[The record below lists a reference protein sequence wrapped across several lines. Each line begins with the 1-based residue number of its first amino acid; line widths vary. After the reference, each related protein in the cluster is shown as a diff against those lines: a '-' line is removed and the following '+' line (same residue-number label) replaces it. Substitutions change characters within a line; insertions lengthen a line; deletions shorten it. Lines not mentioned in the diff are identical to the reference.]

1 MPSAPATTTARTP
14 GQPPLIDTRR
24 AKWIVAGLVVV
35 VVGVVAWLFARE
47 AGEAASAERWDVLAA
62 LRDQYEPR
70 EDPFVADASGV
81 VRQQR
86 EAYLRRLQAFLESH
100 AKGSGDLLEP
110 HVRFLIAKAAKDIL
124 VAMSGVTDF
133 EQRKPFHDEAIQQLT
148 ILSERF
154 PDFPAN
160 WNYLAPTSKDRS
172 TVSMLLRVSQEMR
185 DYEEK
190 TLPRDRMPKD
200 DVVVLMRTT
209 RGDIRLGVYA
219 EDAPETVAAFL
230 QKARE
235 GRFDGTAFYE
245 KKNVG
250 GDDGGQKTLRG
261 GDPATRDAK
270 PYDRAQP
277 LRFGKLE
284 PSEQRLPSDSRHRIP
299 HVPGVLSAW
308 HGTSSEYDETGEF
321 LLVAKASPDLDYNF
335 TPIARALDDASLAT
349 VDRIWASPAWGEES
363 ATGERADGA
372 NAIEDFLQVPVRI
385 VKVLVYEKGALSAGD
400 VTPSPTRAEVE
411 ESEKSLSTVKADQ
424 FREEPPT
431 KPAPPKPPEK
441 PADDKPADEPKP
453 ADEKPAGE
461 TAPGGGN

>member
-1 MPSAPATTTARTP
+1 MTSAPATAAAARTP
-14 GQPPLIDTRR
+14 GQPPLIDARR

-35 VVGVVAWLFARE
+35 LVAVVAWLFVRE
-47 AGEAASAERWDVLAA
+47 AGEEASAERWDVLAA

-86 EAYLRRLQAFLESH
+86 ETYLRRLQEFLESH

-110 HVRFLIAKAAKDIL
+110 HVRFLIAKTAKDIL
-124 VAMSGVTDF
+124 LTMRGVTDF
-133 EQRKPFHDEAIQQLT
+133 AVRKPFHDEAIQQLT
-148 ILSERF
+148 VISKQF
-154 PDFPAN
+154 PDFPPN
-160 WNYLAPTSKDRS
+160 WDNLSPGKDRS
-172 TVSMLLRVSQEMR
+172 AVTMMLRVSQEMR

-190 TLPRDRMPKD
+190 TLPRERMPKD
-200 DVVVLMRTT
+200 DVVVLLRTD

-245 KKNVG
+245 KRNTG
-250 GDDGGQKTLRG
+250 GDDGAGQKTLRG
-261 GDPATRDAK
+261 GDPETRDSK

-284 PSEQRLPSDSRHRIP
+284 PAEQFLPADSRNSVP
-299 HVPGVLSAW
+299 HVRGVLSAW

-321 LLVAKASPDLDYNF
+321 LLVAKTSRDMDYNF
-335 TPIARALDDASLAT
+335 TPIARALDGASLAT
-349 VDRIWASPAWGEES
+349 IDRIWASATWGEGS
-363 ATGERADGA
+363 STGERASDA
-372 NAIEDFLQVPVRI
+372 NAIEHFLQVPVKI
-385 VKVLVYEKGALSAGD
+385 VKVLVYEKGALSQGD
-400 VTPSPTRAEVE
+400 VTPATTRAEVE

-424 FREEPPT
+424 FREEPPAQ
-431 KPAPPKPPEK
+431 PAG
-441 PADDKPADEPKP
+441 DKPIDA
-453 ADEKPAGE
+453 KPAGE
-461 TAPGGGN
+461 TPPGGGK